1 MKERLPKHLELQLPP
16 EIVHIVYTFLPPIP
30 KQPPK
35 TPSPQMEKD
44 LRKIQ
49 TARLKGL
56 NPMYMRDLEEFM
68 LDFN

>member
-30 KQPPK
+30 KKSPK

-49 TARLKGL
+49 NSHLKGVD
-56 NPMYMRDLEEFM
+56 PMYLRDLEYFL
-68 LDFN
+68 LD

>member
-1 MKERLPKHLELQLPP
+1 MKERLPKQLELQLPP

-49 TARLKGL
+49 TMSLKGL
-56 NPMYMRDLEEFM
+56 NEMYLRDLEDFL
-68 LDFN
+68 LDDF